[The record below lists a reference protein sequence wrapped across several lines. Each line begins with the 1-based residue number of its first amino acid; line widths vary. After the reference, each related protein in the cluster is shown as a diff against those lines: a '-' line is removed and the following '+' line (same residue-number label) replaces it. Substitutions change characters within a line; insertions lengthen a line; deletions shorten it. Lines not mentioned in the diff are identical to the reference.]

1 MTNDEKITRL
11 EIIIE
16 QMQKVHND
24 LCKENKNRSKSKEIS
39 KSLGIVIDLLE
50 LQKMLKG
57 DCSE

>member
-1 MTNDEKITRL
+1 MTNEEKITRL
-11 EIIIE
+11 DVIIE

-24 LCKENKNRSKSKEIS
+24 LCRDNKYKCKSKEIS
-39 KSLGIVIDLLE
+39 KSLGVVVGLLE